1 MKVENGKITVTDGM
15 GNEFKMT
22 VDYGDF
28 GKINIYNEKMIEE
41 Q

>member
-28 GKINIYNEKMIEE
+28 GKINIYTEKMI
-41 Q
+41 